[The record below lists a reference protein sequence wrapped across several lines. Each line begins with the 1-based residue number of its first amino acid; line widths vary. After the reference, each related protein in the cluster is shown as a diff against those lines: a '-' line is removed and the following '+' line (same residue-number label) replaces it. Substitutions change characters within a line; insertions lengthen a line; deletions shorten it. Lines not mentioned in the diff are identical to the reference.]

1 MNKIYY
7 QALLASAMSALII
20 TPAFSETPAPVTN
33 KPALIAE
40 AATDQQN
47 RDGAMPAPMNSSEP
61 MGREMVQPGHTQQEP
76 SINQTMSSELYSM
89 RPNDLLQKQV
99 HNSKEE
105 TVGKVSEI
113 VSSRQDGQIHV
124 VISSGGFL
132 GIGSSEYV
140 VPLHSLSMNKDKLY
154 LRAAAEKE
162 LLGKEYLKEGYVMI
176 EPKDRPI
183 SEFSAFEERQQ

>member
-7 QALLASAMSALII
+7 QALLASAMSALIVM
-20 TPAFSETPAPVTN
+20 PALSETPAPVTN
-33 KPALIAE
+33 EPALIAE
-40 AATDQQN
+40 APTDRQN
-47 RDGAMPAPMNSSEP
+47 RDGAMSAPMNSSEP
-61 MGREMVQPGHTQQEP
+61 MGREMVQPGQAQQEP

-89 RPNDLLQKQV
+89 RPNDLLQKKV

-132 GIGSSEYV
+132 GIGASDYV

-154 LRAAAEKE
+154 LRAAAEKD